1 MEHLNDLPRRS
12 KARDIETQ
20 AKVSFENLIARSKVF
35 DIQGRDIH
43 DNGTDYQIEVYE
55 NGSATNARV
64 DVQLKGTE
72 AKANSDNTVSISVS
86 RSNLNYLLVHPY
98 SFYVCFHLPTSRLL
112 YRIAES
118 VFREYEHS
126 EKRWTDQATLTVRFS
141 EPLGDKELEKLAGL
155 VKANTFRIREGRV
168 AQSAAHPQ
176 NIPDLLRNAVPEL
189 HVPEDAKLAY
199 DVLEKLY
206 AAGEDHT
213 ISANFEKFAAV
224 FGIMRR
230 AMLSCYLSE
239 TNLAM
244 AHSSQHLARVEA
256 GILVMKEA
264 LESEACGAAGMLYN
278 MGNAYT
284 ALGKEE
290 EAIEHFRRSL
300 NAISDVAEEKLR
312 ASCLKNLGSS
322 LAKIGRGEEAA
333 DYYREALKHNPN
345 LAEAHNALGNYH
357 HKAERYQEA
366 LHHFDQV
373 VFADNTDGRFS
384 AVVGVRINTL
394 FNLDDGRSA
403 FREIFTLLNDADR
416 VPWIWNWCAHQ
427 VAIFGC
433 KSVSNAQSSV
443 TFWERFLAR
452 HPESENA
459 RSESLLAR
467 LFLRSNG
474 QDIGVSFETFKT
486 EFEGEIEKI
495 PADSVAF
502 LWDRLGHW
510 AQNEENWEDAAY
522 CFRKA
527 YDLEGGDY
535 GYCLGVS
542 LNALERYEDSLP
554 ILLAQAEVHQPDARS
569 WFQVA
574 RAYEH
579 LNRIDE
585 CVEAYLKAVEL
596 EPDYALAW
604 FNLGGVCWNN
614 KRFEGAFLVWN
625 AAIAKFPDHALAETL
640 RTEGPF
646 ALFFAERTDENS

>member
-1 MEHLNDLPRRS
+1 MKHLNDLPKRS

-35 DIQGRDIH
+35 DIQGIDIH
-43 DNGTDYQIEVYE
+43 DNGTDYRIEVYE
-55 NGSATNARV
+55 NESATNARV

-72 AKANSDNTVSISVS
+72 AEANSDNTVSIPVS

-98 SFYVCFHLPTSRLL
+98 SFYVCYHLPTSRLL
-112 YRIAES
+112 YRTAES
-118 VFREYEHS
+118 VFTEYEHS
-126 EKRWTDQATLTVRFS
+126 EKHWTDQATLTVRFS
-141 EPLGDKELEKLAGL
+141 EPLGEKELEKLAGL
-155 VKANTFRIREGRV
+155 AKANTLLIREGRV

-176 NIPDLLRNAVPEL
+176 DIPHLLRDAVPEL
-189 HVPEDAKLAY
+189 HVPADARLAS

-206 AAGEDHT
+206 AAGEDRT

-224 FGIMRR
+224 FGTMHR
-230 AMLSCYLSE
+230 AMLPCYMSE

-244 AHSSQHLARVEA
+244 AHRGRHSGRVEA
-256 GILVMKEA
+256 GILVMKAA
-264 LESEACGAAGMLYN
+264 LESEIRHAGGMLYC
-278 MGNAYT
+278 MGNAYS
-284 ALGKEE
+284 ALGKEG

-300 NAISDVAEEKLR
+300 NAISDVATELK
-312 ASCLKNLGSS
+312 AQCLKNLGSS
-322 LAKIGRGEEAA
+322 IEKIGRGEEAA
-333 DYYREALKHNPN
+333 DYYREALKHDPN
-345 LAEAHNALGNYH
+345 LAEAHNALGYYH
-357 HKAERYQEA
+357 HKAGRYQEA

-373 VFADNTDGRFS
+373 VFANSTYGKIS
-384 AVVGVRINTL
+384 AVVGWRINTL

-416 VPWIWNWCAHQ
+416 VPWIWNWCARL
-427 VAIFGC
+427 VATFGR
-433 KSVSNAQSSV
+433 KSVSNARSSV

-452 HPESENA
+452 HPGSESA
-459 RSESLLAR
+459 RRESLLAR

-502 LWDRLGHW
+502 LWDRLGHC
-510 AQNEENWEDAAY
+510 AQGEENWEDAAH

-527 YDLEGGDY
+527 YDLEGGRY

-554 ILLAQAEVHQPDARS
+554 ILLAQAKIHHPGARS

-579 LNRIDE
+579 LNGVDE
-585 CVEAYLKAVEL
+585 CVEAYLKAIEL
-596 EPDYALAW
+596 KPDYALAW

-614 KRFEGAFLVWN
+614 KRFEGAFLAWN
-625 AAIAKFPDHALAETL
+625 TAIAKFPDHALAETL
-640 RTEGPF
+640 RTEEPF
-646 ALFFAERTDENS
+646 ALFFAEKTDEDS

>member
-1 MEHLNDLPRRS
+1 MEHLNDLPKRS
-12 KARDIETQ
+12 NARDIETQ
-20 AKVSFENLIARSKVF
+20 AKTSFENLIARSKVF
-35 DIQGRDIH
+35 DIQGRDIY
-43 DNGTDYQIEVYE
+43 DNGTDYRIEVYE
-55 NGSATNARV
+55 NESATNARV

-72 AKANSDNTVSISVS
+72 AEANSDNTVSISVS

-98 SFYVCFHLPTSRLL
+98 SFYVCYHLPTSRLL
-112 YRIAES
+112 YQMAES

-126 EKRWTDQATLTVRFS
+126 ERHWTDQATLTVRFS
-141 EPLGDKELEKLAGL
+141 EPLGEKELEKLARL
-155 VKANTFRIREGRV
+155 AKANTFLIREGRV

-176 NIPDLLRNAVPEL
+176 NIPHLLRDAVPEL
-189 HVPEDAKLAY
+189 HVPEDAKFAY

-206 AAGEDHT
+206 AAGEDRT

-224 FGIMRR
+224 FGIMHR
-230 AMLSCYLSE
+230 AMLTCYLSE

-244 AHSSQHLARVEA
+244 AHRAHHLARVEA
-256 GILVMKEA
+256 GILVMKTA
-264 LESEACGAAGMLYN
+264 LESEVCHAGTILYN
-278 MGNAYT
+278 MGSAYS
-284 ALGKEE
+284 ALGREE

-300 NAISDVAEEKLR
+300 NAISDVAEEELR
-312 ASCLKNLGSS
+312 AQCLKNLGSS
-322 LAKIGRGEEAA
+322 IEKIGRGEEAA
-333 DYYREALKHNPN
+333 DYYREALKHDPN
-345 LAEAHNALGNYH
+345 LAEAHNALGYYH
-357 HKAERYQEA
+357 HKAGRYQEA

-373 VFADNTDGRFS
+373 VFADNTYGKIS
-384 AVVGVRINTL
+384 AVVGWRLNTL

-416 VPWIWNWCAHQ
+416 EPWIWNWCAHL
-427 VAIFGC
+427 VAIFGR
-433 KSVSNAQSSV
+433 KSVSNARSSV

-452 HPESENA
+452 HPESESA
-459 RSESLLAR
+459 RRESLLAR

-486 EFEGEIEKI
+486 EFKGEVGKI

-510 AQNEENWEDAAY
+510 AQDEQNWEDAAY

-554 ILLAQAEVHQPDARS
+554 ILLAQAEVHQPDAKS

-574 RAYEH
+574 AAYEH
-579 LNRIDE
+579 LNRVDE
-585 CVEAYLKAVEL
+585 CIEAYRKAIGL
-596 EPDYALAW
+596 EPAYALAW

-614 KRFEGAFLVWN
+614 ERFEDAFLVWN
-625 AAIAKFPDHALAETL
+625 TAIAKFPDHALAETL
-640 RTEGPF
+640 RTEEPF
-646 ALFFAERTDENS
+646 ALFFAEKTDEDS